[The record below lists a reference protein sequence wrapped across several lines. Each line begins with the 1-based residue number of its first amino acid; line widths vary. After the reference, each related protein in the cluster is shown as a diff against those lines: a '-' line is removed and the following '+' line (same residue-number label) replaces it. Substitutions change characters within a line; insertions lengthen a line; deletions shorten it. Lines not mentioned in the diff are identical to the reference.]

1 MIGAH
6 WPILHLSDHKI
17 GIYLATS
24 HWLLQGLY
32 DTSGPA
38 HSAQNTG
45 GRDKAGLASHL
56 TEQKGVRAEAG
67 ASLLLTSVSLPN
79 SPTSQEP
86 ASQTR
91 SLGKGWPS

>member
-1 MIGAH
+1 MTLLAL
-6 WPILHLSDHKI
+6 PIQHR
-17 GIYLATS
+17 T
-24 HWLLQGLY
+24 QGVGTKQ
-32 DTSGPA
+32 DS
-38 HSAQNTG
+38 TG
-45 GRDKAGLASHL
+45 RASHL

-91 SLGKGWPS
+91 SLGKGWLS